1 MTIRATTAIA
11 ASYAVGLPPGA
22 RHKQEASSVVA
33 MKVADADD
41 RGRFSWRVSRR
52 HDVVVL
58 RDFEL
63 SDQPEVRRLILSGM
77 RERWR
82 ERYDDAANPD
92 IDDMSSYLA
101 NGGEIVVREE
111 HGAVVGTGTPAL
123 EPDGGGRIVRVSVSR
138 RQGDALRSLRLV
150 APGLLAPDARQTKW
164 LPIGTSGQ
172 PRSLNRR
179 PPGPATPQVG
189 SDGPGQSSQGGDTGS
204 NPVGGARPLWCR
216 SSDFPLVVRLGTGS
230 HAGAA
235 VPAT

>member
-1 MTIRATTAIA
+1 
-11 ASYAVGLPPGA
+11 
-22 RHKQEASSVVA
+22 
-33 MKVADADD
+33 
-41 RGRFSWRVSRR
+41 
-52 HDVVVL
+52 
-58 RDFEL
+58 
-63 SDQPEVRRLILSGM
+63 
-77 RERWR
+77 
-82 ERYDDAANPD
+82 
-92 IDDMSSYLA
+92 MSSYLA